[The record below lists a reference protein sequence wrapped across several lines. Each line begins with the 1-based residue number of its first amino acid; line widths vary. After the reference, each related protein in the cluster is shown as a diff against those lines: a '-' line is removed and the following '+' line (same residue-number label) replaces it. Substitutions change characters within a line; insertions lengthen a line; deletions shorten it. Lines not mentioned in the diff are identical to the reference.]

1 MMNGI
6 LVLNKPAG
14 PTSFDMVR
22 LVKRLTGLRRVGHGG
37 TLDPA
42 ASGVLPILLGQ
53 ATRISEHL
61 LTGRKAYRAEVRLGV
76 VTNTYDSEGEILS
89 DVDASDATEVQVEAA
104 LAAFR
109 GAILQTPPMYSAI
122 KQKGK
127 PLYKHARQGI
137 EVKREPRAVEVYLL
151 NLVRWQP
158 PTFTLEVECSKGTY
172 IRSLAYDLG
181 AALGYGAHLRS
192 LVRTRVGPFSITDAL
207 SVEALFDAAHGG
219 YLHTRTFAMD
229 WPLMNMPAAILDS
242 DEVAEVRQGRSIEI
256 DTSSLRNGE
265 GEWPGQTSCRAF
277 DPDGVL
283 VGLLMLDDEGA
294 TLRPTK
300 IFPASSS

>member
-1 MMNGI
+1 M
-6 LVLNKPAG
+6 A
-14 PTSFDMVR
+14 
-22 LVKRLTGLRRVGHGG
+22 H
-37 TLDPA
+37 
-42 ASGVLPILLGQ
+42 
-53 ATRISEHL
+53 
-61 LTGRKAYRAEVRLGV
+61 
-76 VTNTYDSEGEILS
+76 
-89 DVDASDATEVQVEAA
+89 
-104 LAAFR
+104 
-109 GAILQTPPMYSAI
+109 
-122 KQKGK
+122 
-127 PLYKHARQGI
+127 
-137 EVKREPRAVEVYLL
+137 
-151 NLVRWQP
+151 
-158 PTFTLEVECSKGTY
+158 
-172 IRSLAYDLG
+172 DLG
-181 AALGYGAHLRS
+181 DALGYGAHLRS

-207 SVEALFDAAHGG
+207 NVEALFDAAHGG

>member
-1 MMNGI
+1 MNGI

-53 ATRISEHL
+53 ATRISEYL
-61 LTGRKAYRAEVRLGV
+61 LTGRKAYRAELHLGV

-89 DVDASDATEVQVEAA
+89 NVDASDATEAQVESA

-109 GAILQTPPMYSAI
+109 GASLQTPPMHSAI
-122 KQKGK
+122 KQKGQ
-127 PLYKHARQGI
+127 PLYKLARQGI
-137 EVKREPRAVEVYLL
+137 EVKREPRAVEVYRLDL
-151 NLVRWQP
+151 CRWQP
-158 PTFTLEVECSKGTY
+158 PKFTLEVECSKGTY
-172 IRSLAYDLG
+172 IRSLAHDLG
-181 AALGYGAHLRS
+181 TALGYGAHLRS

-207 SVEALFDAAHGG
+207 GMEALFDAAHGG
-219 YLHTRTFAMD
+219 YLHTCAFAMD
-229 WPLMNMPAAILDS
+229 WPLMDIPAAILDS

-256 DTSSLRNGE
+256 DPSFLRNGE
-265 GEWPGQTSCRAF
+265 REWPGETSCRAF

-283 VGLLMLDDEGA
+283 VGLLTLDVEGA
-294 TLRPTK
+294 ALRPTK
-300 IFPASSS
+300 IFPPSPS